1 MAYYVE
7 SNGPY
12 PCLSQT
18 GLSRVRNALKVHR
31 SSLPAEA
38 LPQAGVSFRHRGL
51 VTNIYTSCTKQTHD
65 KQLVSC
71 VGQIYFVNEN
81 KRLS

>member
-7 SNGPY
+7 NDGPC

-31 SSLPAEA
+31 SSLPAETLA
-38 LPQAGVSFRHRGL
+38 QAGVSSGHRAL
-51 VTNIYTSCTKQTHD
+51 VTNIYT
-65 KQLVSC
+65 
-71 VGQIYFVNEN
+71 
-81 KRLS
+81 